1 MATKLKERKRTIW
14 FHSTGQYNESL
25 HHHHPHRHAT
35 CMSHDHR
42 HDHHQIVDT
51 DAYKDTD
58 TNTEEDAETVAS
70 SRVVIR
76 LLRPSDQTA

>member
-1 MATKLKERKRTIW
+1 MLVSAP
-14 FHSTGQYNESL
+14 TGANDY
-25 HHHHPHRHAT
+25 
-35 CMSHDHR
+35 R

-51 DAYKDTD
+51 DTYKDTD

>member
-1 MATKLKERKRTIW
+1 
-14 FHSTGQYNESL
+14 
-25 HHHHPHRHAT
+25 
-35 CMSHDHR
+35 MSHDHR

-58 TNTEEDAETVAS
+58 THTDEDAETVAW

-76 LLRPSDQTA
+76 LHVTNVMMLIMMMTTSRD